1 MEKLNEYYQ
10 ILILL
15 FYYDRPEMVKNALKS
30 INKSTYTNFTI
41 AFIDDGSKN
50 PGRPIVKQ
58 TLNPELLDKVI
69 FYNTNHSIEDKIN
82 QGGSIFGKLV
92 NEAIQ
97 TTNCDLAI
105 MLCDDDALT
114 PGYLEYLNEYFK
126 LNPKVDHCYSKV
138 LFYDP
143 TKEDYTQSKES
154 TNFTHS
160 GTTYNL
166 NHYTTPI
173 NPYCKVD
180 SSQVAWRIKCNIE
193 NNIWFPFPQ
202 TRNLDASLYKELYN
216 KCGPSYPTHFYGQ
229 CKGTFGDQLGNR
241 YIDNQNEFIV
251 HEI

>member
-1 MEKLNEYYQ
+1 MLKDNN

-15 FYYDRPEMVKNALKS
+15 FYYDRPKMVKNALES
-30 INKSTYTNFTI
+30 INKSSYQNITV
-41 AFIDDGSKN
+41 AFIDDGSQS
-50 PGRPIVKQ
+50 PGKPIAESI
-58 TLNPELLDKVI
+58 LLPEILSKTI
-69 FYNTNHSIEDKIN
+69 FYNTHNTVEEKIK
-82 QGGSIFGKLV
+82 QGGSVFGELA
-92 NEAIQ
+92 NQAIKD
-97 TTNCDLAI
+97 TECDLAL

-114 PGYLEYLNEYFK
+114 PGYLEYINEYFK
-126 LNPKVDHCYSKV
+126 LNPEINHCYSKV

-180 SSQVAWRIKCNIE
+180 SSQVAWRTKCNIE

-216 KCGPSYPTHFYGQ
+216 KCGPSYPTYFYGQ

-251 HEI
+251 HDS